1 MHPGVTGG
9 RGAAKAPATGVAYG
23 GAGKW
28 VWARLRE
35 TGIRYIAADLAAP
48 TVTGDRRDGHDVFY
62 GDAADT
68 KFLEACGL
76 ATAAGV
82 IITIHTHDLI
92 DDVVEHVRALR
103 PDILIVS
110 RARDADHARHLYAL
124 GATDAVPETVE
135 ASLQLSEAALVGL
148 GVAAGPVIASI
159 HDKRDEI
166 RHALQEAA
174 KQAGRGTIRSVRAK
188 TRKTL
193 RRRSD

>member
-1 MHPGVTGG
+1 MT
-9 RGAAKAPATGVAYG
+9 R
-23 GAGKW
+23 
-28 VWARLRE
+28 
-35 TGIRYIAADLAAP
+35 
-48 TVTGDRRDGHDVFY
+48 DRRDGHDVFY

-92 DDVVEHVRALR
+92 DVVVEHVRALR

-124 GATDAVPETVE
+124 GATDAVPETIE

-159 HDKRDEI
+159 HEKRDEI

-174 KQAGRGTIRSVRAK
+174 KNAGRDTIRSVRAK

-193 RRRSD
+193 RR